1 MNEKLAVQS
10 PTRTLLSILFY
21 MHRCLEH
28 QNPFVNC
35 QEFIFKLFLVKS
47 VVTINKFWSIQDQNL
62 KCLFETWNKMFNK
75 VIPIIFEVRSLA
87 DADF

>member
-1 MNEKLAVQS
+1 M
-10 PTRTLLSILFY
+10 
-21 MHRCLEH
+21 
-28 QNPFVNC
+28 
-35 QEFIFKLFLVKS
+35 
-47 VVTINKFWSIQDQNL
+47 INKFWSIQDQNL